1 MTAVFV
7 CVGFAGWRKL
17 VPRVKVAQTFCARNC
32 FSLHL
37 ILLGDTYIVKPGH
50 FVRRRVGRDGAFK
63 VNVVTLLQV
72 IEV

>member
-1 MTAVFV
+1 MTAVFAR
-7 CVGFAGWRKL
+7 VGFAGWRKL
-17 VPRVKVAQTFCARNC
+17 VPRVKVPHTFC
-32 FSLHL
+32 FFLLL